1 MSEFKTGIYSVEAMV
16 PADRQPIFKLL
27 SSFCNFRCD
36 RGSTQGRSGY
46 LDHGK
51 GQDQV
56 DCALIGNY
64 KGKGGNTS
72 FFQGFLKRSLSCLS
86 LFTPGGA

>member
-16 PADRQPIFKLL
+16 PADRQPIFKSL
-27 SSFCNFRCD
+27 SGFCNFRCD

-51 GQDQV
+51 DQEQV

-64 KGKGGNTS
+64 KGNAGDTS
-72 FFQGFLKRSLSCLS
+72 SFQGFLKKSLTCSG
-86 LFTPGGA
+86 LFTPGGT